1 MATRVAHPQ
10 LYSFSHMWPCIDRDD
25 TRFTVAIKEEHNI
38 SGDLNNLEAGMKKAA
53 GGAVEKTTRLRIDV
67 FRFRRIV
74 DMSFQILLLGGSPWL
89 VGNLAIGRIHHPAC
103 LRNSWS
109 SGTDSKQFVEASTPG
124 PRICNV
130 KSAGR
135 NGSPESLQVG
145 LTVGRVRRG
154 PVVVGSCLCLIFLL
168 RWLVLSKSWHR
179 RERKDNE

>member
-1 MATRVAHPQ
+1 MGLSIERNNARLA
-10 LYSFSHMWPCIDRDD
+10 
-25 TRFTVAIKEEHNI
+25 VAIKEEHNI
-38 SGDLNNLEAGMKKAA
+38 SGDLNNLEPGMKKAA

-74 DMSFQILLLGGSPWL
+74 DMSFQILLLSSGPRL

-103 LRNSWS
+103 FRNSWS

-124 PRICNV
+124 PRIGNV

-145 LTVGRVRRG
+145 LTVGRVGRG
-154 PVVVGSCLCLIFLL
+154 PIVVGFCLCLIFPW
-168 RWLVLSKSWHR
+168 RWLLLSKR
-179 RERKDNE
+179 